1 MSTRTAF
8 RTRITDLPIA
18 DGPSGQHVVWATV
31 YFYPEEARLNN
42 LDLIRLMMYRVLN
55 RQVTVDELP
64 RHHRYS
70 HCLSIRVA
78 GELPDGTQ
86 SMKWLKSCWTTFI
99 RRSNWENWLSIGH
112 IAGSGKSRAFG
123 VLTGCFRHSCQINV
137 SC

>member
-31 YFYPEEARLNN
+31 YFYPEEARINN
-42 LDLIRLMMYRVLN
+42 LDLIRLMMYRVVN

-64 RHHRYS
+64 MHHRYS

-78 GELPDGTQ
+78 GELPDEDAVHEVAEAMLDYFYG
-86 SMKWLKSCWTTFI
+86 KVKSGELVINRTYIFR
-99 RRSNWENWLSIGH
+99 RRSRDLLPEKVTMVSI
-112 IAGSGKSRAFG
+112 
-123 VLTGCFRHSCQINV
+123 
-137 SC
+137 